1 MVVLVKPAELA
12 LLSALVAA
20 RLLGANGVAFPSYQD
35 PQTAEPS
42 LPHPKGASAPCAVRP
57 AVLGA
62 NLSGYGQVVRSW
74 FEPPDDETACSCSG
88 RGVSESCW
96 SQVVLLFDGHVR
108 GVQFDRFGAVWFRG
122 VELLRTTTP
131 EPSPS
136 GIEWHVERDITDFQ
150 SLFRSAGEMTLM
162 IPNVVD
168 PTYTGVL
175 HINVSIAFYQLTASA
190 PDVWTVLPLQD
201 ITNASDPLN
210 RLANSGA
217 LGQASAV
224 KLDPASDVNQIRLH
238 VFASGHGCE
247 EFWYTNV
254 PGTDVPSGTCG
265 GGAYRELLVYI
276 DGVLADAV
284 LPFPVI
290 YTGGINPLLWRPLTG
305 ILSFDIPPYEFD
317 LTPFASWLLDGAAH
331 NVTVQVWGNNPQGT
345 WFLDPVLLLR
355 HAEAN
360 QSISGGRIRKLPDS
374 VPNVTEQ
381 VHKKSNTSSTQWMR
395 GSHSYE
401 VQSQLHL
408 RSGQEID
415 CLVSG
420 EIAAEST
427 NVALSATTQVTRG
440 RFTSNR
446 RQTCGSWK
454 SVRLADFRL
463 NVVDVAFEDNKSLFL
478 NASINLSRAL
488 TARFEDATGVLG
500 VIELNN
506 SISSAAVYNRSSV
519 NHSQVNLESANSSEH
534 YQISTET
541 GGSDRETGCYEKHL
555 TASRGY
561 ISSAFEHNTCEW
573 PFGVYVCGSTF
584 CGHPQASGPFLA
596 PGLPAV
602 PGKPTSKLQSDA
614 WPLLATLRRPSRWSA
629 GESAGVQQPMAWT
642 QSWQPEVL
650 YS

>member
-1 MVVLVKPAELA
+1 MLQCRELP
-12 LLSALVAA
+12 
-20 RLLGANGVAFPSYQD
+20 NGFK
-35 PQTAEPS
+35 
-42 LPHPKGASAPCAVRP
+42 HPR
-57 AVLGA
+57 
-62 NLSGYGQVVRSW
+62 
-74 FEPPDDETACSCSG
+74 
-88 RGVSESCW
+88 
-96 SQVVLLFDGHVR
+96 
-108 GVQFDRFGAVWFRG
+108 
-122 VELLRTTTP
+122 
-131 EPSPS
+131 
-136 GIEWHVERDITDFQ
+136 
-150 SLFRSAGEMTLM
+150 M